1 MEEEKKED
9 CQSCKKGLSMSQK
22 YMVGI
27 SIYIMISG
35 IYGTYKLFELLISL
49 F

>member
-1 MEEEKKED
+1 MEEQKKED
-9 CQSCKKGLSMSQK
+9 CQSCKKGLSVSQK

-27 SIYIMISG
+27 SIYIMITG
-35 IYGTYKLFELLISL
+35 IYGTYKLLELLFSL